1 MPVFLFKKFHFLM
14 KPMNLEK
21 FTDSYFLPYSF
32 TLQQKHLENCYY
44 MNYRREIKK
53 SVLGTLL
60 VSVVLLI
67 ACNADVIDSPLQE
80 SAHIQPT
87 KTEVAPTV
95 QKSITVE
102 VNMPS
107 EVKVYSNNGR
117 GYQLVG
123 QYSNIEHSQEL
134 SFFAPEDA
142 NDFRVSVNGKT
153 LSTTNGGKVK
163 FE

>member
-1 MPVFLFKKFHFLM
+1 
-14 KPMNLEK
+14 
-21 FTDSYFLPYSF
+21 
-32 TLQQKHLENCYY
+32 

-53 SVLGTLL
+53 AAFTTLL
-60 VSVVLLI
+60 LSVVLLI
-67 ACNADVIDSPLQE
+67 ACNADVMDSPLYKVQ
-80 SAHIQPT
+80 ITQRPN
-87 KTEVAPTV
+87 TEVATTV

-107 EVKVYSNNGR
+107 EVKVYNNNGR

>member
-1 MPVFLFKKFHFLM
+1 M

-21 FTDSYFLPYSF
+21 FADSYFLPYSF
-32 TLQQKHLENCYY
+32 ILQQKHLENCYY

-53 SVLGTLL
+53 AAFTTLL
-60 VSVVLLI
+60 LSVVLLI
-67 ACNADVIDSPLQE
+67 ACNADVMDSPLYKVQ
-80 SAHIQPT
+80 ITQRPN
-87 KTEVAPTV
+87 TEVATTV

>member
-1 MPVFLFKKFHFLM
+1 M

-21 FTDSYFLPYSF
+21 FADSYFLPYSF

-53 SVLGTLL
+53 AAFTTLL
-60 VSVVLLI
+60 LSVVLLI
-67 ACNADVIDSPLQE
+67 ACNADVMDSPLYKVQ
-80 SAHIQPT
+80 ITQRPN
-87 KTEVAPTV
+87 TEVATTV

-107 EVKVYSNNGR
+107 EVKVYSYNGTC
-117 GYQLVG
+117 YQLVG
-123 QYSNIEHSQEL
+123 QYSNIERKEEL
-134 SFFAPEDA
+134 KFFVPEEA

-153 LSTTNGGKVK
+153 LSTTNGGIVK
-163 FE
+163 F